1 VLLCLCGN
9 ASAVIIGLGYDVQGN
24 LSIKNGQSY
33 QFDLGNRLRQA
44 TSLER
49 YRYDSLVAAK
59 VDACGASV
67 CYQHADARGSPVA
80 ETNER
85 AAAVARTAYTPY
97 GSSIGAA
104 KDGMRYA
111 GHVMDGSTGLTYMQQ
126 L

>member
-1 VLLCLCGN
+1 MK
-9 ASAVIIGLGYDVQGN
+9 GN
-24 LSIKNGQSY
+24 LSIKNGQGY
-33 QFDLGNRLRQA
+33 QFDFGNRLRQA

-49 YRYDSLVAAK
+49 YRYDGLVAVRK

-80 ETNER
+80 ETNEQ
-85 AAAVARTAYTPY
+85 AAAVARTAYTPN

-111 GHVMDGSTGLTYMQQ
+111 GHVMDGSTGLTYM
-126 L
+126 